1 MIKGTLLLESLRD
14 DASLTGFRF
23 VVQDLGRERPELSPE
38 QIAAGMPDVWCIVDF
53 ELEEDRGSELADTLS
68 KMLKPGWYANFSG
81 RLETFVVYEGRVFR
95 YPRGDPVRRAEA
107 QSYGPAHGVPD
118 RQLNWRE

>member
-107 QSYGPAHGVPD
+107 QSYGLAHGVPD

>member
-1 MIKGTLLLESLRD
+1 MLKGTLLLESLRD

-23 VVQDLGRERPELSPE
+23 VVQVLARERPELSPE
-38 QIAAGMPDVWCIVDF
+38 QIAAGIPDVWSVVEF
-53 ELEEDRGSELADTLS
+53 ELEEDRGSELADALS
-68 KMLKPGWYANFSG
+68 TRLKPGWYANFSG

-107 QSYGPAHGVPD
+107 QAYGRAHGVPD
-118 RQLNWRE
+118 SQLGWRE